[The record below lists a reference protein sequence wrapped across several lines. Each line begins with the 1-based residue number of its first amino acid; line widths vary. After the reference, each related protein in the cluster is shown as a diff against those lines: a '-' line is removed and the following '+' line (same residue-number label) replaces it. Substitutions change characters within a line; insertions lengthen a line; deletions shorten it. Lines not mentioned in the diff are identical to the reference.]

1 MTDEFAVSAQ
11 KAAKLRLMENLGSRL
26 PEETLSVMNKIQAL
40 AYLVQEAQSGELV
53 FSASVATSLKVQE
66 AIDVAD
72 CSIEHATKIILNE
85 PLLAAKV
92 VAVANSAAYVGRGG
106 EITNVRAAISRLGF
120 NTLRALVASLVIKQ
134 IAGASKNI
142 TIRAKINQLWE
153 HSAQVAALAQ
163 VIARRITKVD
173 PDTAMFAGIVHEV
186 GDFYLLS
193 RAEEFPCLIEPDDLT
208 ESSSREQ
215 YSEQDEELSELSEP
229 TPRVEAMEVI
239 IGRAVLSNLK
249 LPSEVNSAVEALW
262 YGLRAMPPETL
273 GDTLLLAN
281 ELSRTHSPLDTRGD
295 SETNR
300 CESEIDFVVGEGS
313 LQSILEESE
322 EEVQT
327 LSAALII

>member
-1 MTDEFAVSAQ
+1 
-11 KAAKLRLMENLGSRL
+11 
-26 PEETLSVMNKIQAL
+26 MNKIQAL

-92 VAVANSAAYVGRGG
+92 VAVANSVAYVGIAG

-120 NTLRALVASLVIKQ
+120 NTLRALVASLVMKQ
-134 IAGASKNI
+134 IAGASRNI
-142 TIRAKINQLWE
+142 TIRAKVNQLWE

-186 GDFYLLS
+186 GGFYLLS
-193 RAEEFPCLIEPDDLT
+193 RAEEFPCLIEPDDLSG
-208 ESSSREQ
+208 SSDNEQ
-215 YSEQDEELSELSEP
+215 YDELSEAN
-229 TPRVEAMEVI
+229 PRVEAMEVI
-239 IGRAVLSNLK
+239 IGRAVLANLK

-281 ELSRTHSPLDTRGD
+281 ELSRTVSPLDTRTD

>member
-1 MTDEFAVSAQ
+1 
-11 KAAKLRLMENLGSRL
+11 
-26 PEETLSVMNKIQAL
+26 MNKIQAL
-40 AYLVQEAQSGELV
+40 AHLVQEAKQGELV

-72 CSIEHATKIILNE
+72 CSLDHATKIILNE

-92 VAVANSAAYVGRGG
+92 VAVANSAAYARGG
-106 EITNVRAAISRLGF
+106 NEINNVRSAISRLGF
-120 NTLRALVASLVIKQ
+120 NTLRALVASLVMKQ

-163 VIARRITKVD
+163 IIARRITKVN
-173 PDTAMFAGIVHEV
+173 PDTAMFAGIIHEV
-186 GDFYLLS
+186 GGFYLLS
-193 RAEEFPCLIEPDDLT
+193 RSEEFPCLIEPDDLSGSNDN
-208 ESSSREQ
+208 EL
-215 YSEQDEELSELSEP
+215 YDELNEA
-229 TPRVEAMEVI
+229 TPHVEAMEVI
-239 IGRAVLSNLK
+239 IGRAVLNNLK

-281 ELSRTHSPLDTRGD
+281 ELARTVSPLDTRTD

>member
-1 MTDEFAVSAQ
+1 
-11 KAAKLRLMENLGSRL
+11 
-26 PEETLSVMNKIQAL
+26 MNKIQAL
-40 AYLVQEAQSGELV
+40 AHLVQEAKLGELV

-72 CSIEHATKIILNE
+72 CSLDHATKIILNE

-92 VAVANSAAYVGRGG
+92 VAVANSAAYARGG
-106 EITNVRAAISRLGF
+106 IEITNVRAAISRLGF
-120 NTLRALVASLVIKQ
+120 NTLRALVASLVMKQ

-163 VIARRITKVD
+163 IIARRITDVN
-173 PDTAMFAGIVHEV
+173 PDTAMFAGIIHEV
-186 GDFYLLS
+186 GGFYLLS
-193 RAEEFPCLIEPDDLT
+193 RAEEFPCLIEPDDL
-208 ESSSREQ
+208 SGCNDNEQ
-215 YSEQDEELSELSEP
+215 FDEFSEA
-229 TPRVEAMEVI
+229 TPHVEAMEVI
-239 IGRAVLSNLK
+239 IGRAVLNNLK

-281 ELSRTHSPLDTRGD
+281 ELARTVSPLDTRTD

>member
-1 MTDEFAVSAQ
+1 
-11 KAAKLRLMENLGSRL
+11 
-26 PEETLSVMNKIQAL
+26 MNKIQAL
-40 AYLVQEAQSGELV
+40 AHLVQEAKQGELV
-53 FSASVATSLKVQE
+53 FAASVATSLKVKE

-72 CSIEHATKIILNE
+72 CSIDHATKIILNE

-92 VAVANSAAYVGRGG
+92 VAVANSAIYASSAGQ
-106 EITNVRAAISRLGF
+106 INNVRAAITRLGF

-134 IAGASKNI
+134 IAGASKNM
-142 TIRAKINQLWE
+142 TIRSKVNQLWE

-173 PDTAMFAGIVHEV
+173 PDTAMFAGIIHEV
-186 GDFYLLS
+186 GGFYLLS
-193 RAEEFPCLIEPDDLT
+193 RAEEFPCLIEPDDLSGT
-208 ESSSREQ
+208 NDNVQ
-215 YSEQDEELSELSEP
+215 YDELNDGYP
-229 TPRVEAMEVI
+229 HIEAMEVI
-239 IGRAVLSNLK
+239 IGRAVLTNLT
-249 LPSEVNSAVEALW
+249 LPNEVNSAVEALW

-281 ELSRTHSPLDTRGD
+281 ELARTVSPLDTRTD